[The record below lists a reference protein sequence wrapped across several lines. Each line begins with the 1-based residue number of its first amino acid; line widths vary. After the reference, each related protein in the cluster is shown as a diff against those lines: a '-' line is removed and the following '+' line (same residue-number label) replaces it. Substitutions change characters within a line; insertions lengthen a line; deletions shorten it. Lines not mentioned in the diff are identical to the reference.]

1 MSDLLKETKGVNF
14 IVCSDE
20 AEVMSNGRKQ
30 TFTYVIPKVE
40 GCGFIKNCAYMRVK
54 EVSKQKGTCLGNS
67 AASRMTT

>member
-40 GCGFIKNCAYMRVK
+40 GCRLIKNCAYMRV
-54 EVSKQKGTCLGNS
+54 N
-67 AASRMTT
+67 